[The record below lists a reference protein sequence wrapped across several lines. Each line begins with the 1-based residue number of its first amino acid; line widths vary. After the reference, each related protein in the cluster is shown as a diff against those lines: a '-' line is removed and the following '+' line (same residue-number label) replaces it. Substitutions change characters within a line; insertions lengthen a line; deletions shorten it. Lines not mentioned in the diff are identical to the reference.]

1 MKTYIVTF
9 EDKTEM
15 WLTAKSR
22 AELLK
27 TLRIFGI
34 VNKVTKVTEV
44 NQ

>member
-1 MKTYIVTF
+1 MKTFIVKF
-9 EDKTEM
+9 KDQTEM

-22 AELLK
+22 AELLI
-27 TLRIFGI
+27 TLRIFGV